1 MYGTSSR
8 VRTTTLIAVVALA
21 FCAALVFKPVH
32 AADSVVTNC
41 NNDIA
46 LRNAVTNAGTG
57 TITFNCGTKTIP
69 ITAFIAVPNGS
80 NVTIDG
86 ANNIVLDGANLAAF
100 FQVSTNA
107 RLTLRHLTLTRGVFA
122 GAHPLENFGTL
133 VLDDVRVTNTNTD
146 FHGGAVWNTN
156 VLEVRNSSFADN
168 EAATQVQSA
177 RGVAIDHENG
187 SGSVSDTTFTNN
199 QLAGNI
205 GVGGAISIQAGTFTI
220 VKSTFE
226 GNRAPD
232 GGALYI
238 TSGTQVTVTQ
248 STFRGN
254 NARYGGAIE
263 TAGELQVD
271 FSTFSDNH
279 ATEGEGGG
287 IWILG
292 SDTDVTYSTFD
303 GNTAALLGGAI
314 SCNNSFLSVIHSTLS
329 NNSAGTSG
337 TAHNGGGIYS
347 TCTVNLTNS
356 TLSGNKA
363 PNGGG
368 GAFYQTNAGSANIG
382 LVTFANNTALFGA
395 GVYNDGGGSSNLY
408 LQQSML
414 VNNKTGNC
422 DGVITSFGYNV
433 ADDNNCAALTQTGDL
448 KLANLPLGPLA
459 GNGGVTRTHL
469 PLAGSDALDRTP
481 GANCYLATDQR
492 DSPRPFAGK
501 CDAGAV
507 ELATLYLASLG
518 K

>member
-1 MYGTSSR
+1 MFGISSP
-8 VRTTTLIAVVALA
+8 VRTATSIAVVALA
-21 FCAALVFKPVH
+21 FCAVLLFKPVH
-32 AADSVVTNC
+32 AADSVITNC
-41 NNDIA
+41 NNDTA

-57 TITFNCGTKTIP
+57 TITFNCGAKTIP
-69 ITAFIAVPNGS
+69 ITSFIAVPNGS

-107 RLTLRHLTLTRGVFA
+107 RLALRHLSLTRGAFA

-133 VLDDVRVTNTNTD
+133 VLEDVRVTNTNTGAQ
-146 FHGGAVWNTN
+146 GGAVWNVN
-156 VLEVRNSSFADN
+156 VLQVSNSSFIDN
-168 EAATQVQSA
+168 VAATQAQSA
-177 RGVAIDHENG
+177 RGVAIDHE
-187 SGSVSDTTFTNN
+187 SGSATVSNTAFTNN
-199 QLAGNI
+199 QLSGNI
-205 GVGGAISIQAGTFTI
+205 GTGGAISINGGTFT
-220 VKSTFE
+220 VANSTFE

-232 GGALYI
+232 GGALFVG
-238 TSGTQVTVTQ
+238 SSTQVTVTQ

-263 TAGELQVD
+263 TSGELQVD

-279 ATEGEGGG
+279 ATDGEGGG

-303 GNTAALLGGAI
+303 SNTAALLGGAI

-329 NNSAGTSG
+329 NNSAGTTGS
-337 TAHNGGGIYS
+337 ARHGGGIYS

-368 GAFYQTNAGSANIG
+368 GAFYQTNVGSANIG
-382 LVTFANNTALFGA
+382 LVTFANNSALFGA
-395 GVYNDGGGSSNLY
+395 GVYNDGAGSSDLY

-433 ADDNNCAALTQTGDL
+433 ADDSNCAALTQTGDL

-481 GANCYLATDQR
+481 GASCYLATDQR
-492 DSPRPFAGK
+492 DTPRPFAGK

-507 ELATLYLASLG
+507 ELTTLNLAALG